1 MADDTDA
8 SLEINDNIYVFCT
21 VGNTPGRRFRA
32 LSASVGRNK
41 IGGARVSRGFVKKPG
56 SDQFLYKVRDWR
68 SESILKVVIEGRSP
82 EGLDS
87 SLIVRLS
94 YNDAVALAQQ
104 LVLLT
109 QQCGVDMCNA
119 AAQDLADLRNTLD
132 P

>member
-8 SLEINDNIYVFCT
+8 FLEINDDISVFCA
-21 VGNTPGRRFRA
+21 VGNTPRRRFEA
-32 LSASVGRNK
+32 SSVSVGRNK
-41 IGGARVSRGFVKKPG
+41 IGGAWVSRGFKPG
-56 SDQFLYKVRDWR
+56 SDQFLYEVSDWR
-68 SESILKVVIEGRSP
+68 SASILKIVIEGRSP

-87 SLIVRLS
+87 SLKVRLS

>member
-8 SLEINDNIYVFCT
+8 SLEINDTISVSCT
-21 VGNTPGRRFRA
+21 VGNTSRRRFRA
-32 LSASVGRNK
+32 SSVSVGRNK
-41 IGGARVSRGFVKKPG
+41 IRGALVSPRYEPG
-56 SDQFLYKVRDWR
+56 SDQYPYKVRDWR
-68 SESILKVVIEGRSP
+68 SETMLKIAIEGQSP

-87 SLIVRLS
+87 SLMVRLS

-104 LVLLT
+104 LVVLT